1 MSPQEFMRRHEADW
15 QALETLLAEPPPAS
29 RAEARRQAAE
39 RAEAEATLPERYR
52 QTCQQLALARERH
65 YPPALVERLNALVV
79 QAHHRLYQSRTP
91 FAAAASEFL
100 LRGFPQL
107 VRRHAALFWL
117 ASLLFYGSLGAMITA
132 IWFQPALVYSVLD
145 AEQVHMY
152 EHMYDPA
159 RRVVGF
165 ERDDA
170 SDFMMFGHYIQN
182 NIGIGFKTFAGG
194 IFAGVGS
201 LAIVLSNGI
210 VIGAVAGHLTRLGYT
225 DTFWSF
231 VIGHGA
237 FELTAI
243 VICAM
248 AGFLL
253 GAALIA
259 PGQHTRGAALRAN
272 ARPAV
277 QLVYGATVFL
287 FIAAV
292 IEAFWSSSAALP
304 LAVKYGVGAFFWL
317 LVAAYLLLA
326 GRQREVADAH
336 R

>member
-1 MSPQEFMRRHEADW
+1 MSPQEFMRRHGADW
-15 QALETLLAEPPPAS
+15 EALEALLAAPAPD
-29 RAEARRQAAE
+29 AETA
-39 RAEAEATLPERYR
+39 ATLPERYR
-52 QTCQQLALARERH
+52 NACQQLALARARH

-79 QAHHRLYQSRTP
+79 RAHHRLYQSRTP
-91 FAAAASEFL
+91 FAGAASAFL
-100 LRGFPQL
+100 LRDFPRL

-117 ASLLFYGSLGAMITA
+117 ASLLFYGSLGAMIA
-132 IWFQPALVYSVLD
+132 AVWFQPALVYSVLD
-145 AEQVHMY
+145 PVQVHMF

-201 LAIVLSNGI
+201 LAIVLLNGI
-210 VIGAVAGHLTRLGYT
+210 TIGAVAGHLTRLGHT

-243 VICAM
+243 VVCAM

-259 PGQHTRGAALRAN
+259 PGQRTRGAALREN

-277 QLVYGATVFL
+277 QLVYGATVL
-287 FIAAV
+287 LVIAAV

-304 LAVKYGVGAFFWL
+304 VAVKYGVGAFFWL
-317 LVAAYLLLA
+317 AVAAYLALA
-326 GRQREVADAH
+326 GRRGGGHDAH